1 MWRRLGRTERKRSSK
16 ASSFGAEVAAAVVVV
31 GGVDEAAAMR
41 SRSSCT
47 RLDRF
52 AISSLRFTSLHFMP
66 SMNST
71 FLTLYVCLCLSLSL
85 FPPNFEMCL

>member
-16 ASSFGAEVAAAVVVV
+16 ASSFGGEVAEAAAAAVVVVV
-31 GGVDEAAAMR
+31 GGVDEVAAMR

-52 AISSLRFTSLHFMP
+52 AISSLHFTILHFMP

-71 FLTLYVCLCLSLSL
+71 FLTLSLSLSL
-85 FPPNFEMCL
+85 PS

>member
-16 ASSFGAEVAAAVVVV
+16 ASSFGGEVAVVVV
-31 GGVDEAAAMR
+31 GGVDDVAAMR

-52 AISSLRFTSLHFMP
+52 AISSLFTSLHFMP

-71 FLTLYVCLCLSLSL
+71 FLTLYDMTVCLSPSVSLSL
-85 FPPNFEMCL
+85 PS